1 MKWSKGKSLLLL
13 GVALVVIDQVIKV
26 LVKTNMTLGESI
38 PVLGNWFQLLF
49 VENKGMAFGMAFGG
63 VAGKYLLTL
72 FRIVLFGF
80 LCWWIA
86 KLLKRGT
93 FVQSDS
99 SAAPDASAAN
109 GSVAA
114 KASSASNGSV
124 AAKTSSAASKNSS
137 APKTSSSAPDK
148 AVGAPVPTGVLVGL
162 TLITAGAFGNIVDC
176 LCYGLIFSES
186 TYDTVATLGSYAPFM
201 QGKVVDMF
209 YFPLWTWPSW
219 VPGLG
224 GHIFFEP
231 VFNFA
236 DSCVT
241 VGAIYLI
248 LFHWKFFAK
257 E

>member
-1 MKWSKGKSLLLL
+1 MVMKNRGRVLLLL
-13 GVALVVIDQVIKV
+13 GILLVVIDQAVKV
-26 LVKTNMTLGESI
+26 LVKTNMHLGESI

-63 VAGKYLLTL
+63 VVGKYLLTV
-72 FRIVLFGF
+72 FRMVLFGV
-80 LCWWIA
+80 LCWWIS
-86 KLLKRGT
+86 KLLKRG
-93 FVQSDS
+93 S
-99 SAAPDASAAN
+99 
-109 GSVAA
+109 GA
-114 KASSASNGSV
+114 KASES
-124 AAKTSSAASKNSS
+124 
-137 APKTSSSAPDK
+137 
-148 AVGAPVPTGVLVGL
+148 PVPMGVLVGL
-162 TLITAGAFGNIVDC
+162 TLITAGALGNIVDC

-186 TYDTVATLGSYAPFM
+186 TYQTVATLGSYAPFM

-209 YFPLWTWPSW
+209 YFPLWTWPDW
-219 VPGLG
+219 VPWLG

-257 E
+257 EG

>member
-1 MKWSKGKSLLLL
+1 MGRLSKGKGLLLL
-13 GVALVVIDQVIKV
+13 GILLVVLDQVIKV
-26 LVKTNMTLGESI
+26 LVKTHMTLGESI
-38 PVLGNWFQLLF
+38 PVLGNWFQILF
-49 VENKGMAFGMAFGG
+49 VENKGMAFGMSFGG

-72 FRIVLFGF
+72 FRVVLFGV
-80 LCWWIA
+80 LVWWIS

-93 FVQSDS
+93 
-99 SAAPDASAAN
+99 
-109 GSVAA
+109 
-114 KASSASNGSV
+114 
-124 AAKTSSAASKNSS
+124 
-137 APKTSSSAPDK
+137 
-148 AVGAPVPTGVLVGL
+148 VPTGVLVGL

-176 LCYGLIFSES
+176 LFYGLIFSES
-186 TYDTVATLGSYAPFM
+186 TYNTVATLGSYAPFM

-224 GHIFFEP
+224 GHVFFEP

>member
-1 MKWSKGKSLLLL
+1 MKKKGSFLIFL
-13 GVALVVIDQVIKV
+13 GVLLVVIDQVIKV

-38 PVLGNWFQLLF
+38 PVLGNWFQLVF
-49 VENKGMAFGMAFGG
+49 VENKGMAFGMSFGG
-63 VAGKYLLTL
+63 VIGKYLLTG
-72 FRIVLFGF
+72 FRIVLVVV
-80 LCWWIA
+80 LCWWIS
-86 KLLKRGT
+86 KLVKRG
-93 FVQSDS
+93 
-99 SAAPDASAAN
+99 N
-109 GSVAA
+109 
-114 KASSASNGSV
+114 
-124 AAKTSSAASKNSS
+124 
-137 APKTSSSAPDK
+137 
-148 AVGAPVPTGVLVGL
+148 VPTGVLVGL

-186 TYDTVATLGSYAPFM
+186 TVNAVATLGHYAPFM

-209 YFPLWTWPSW
+209 YFPLWTWPDW

-248 LFHWKFFAK
+248 LFHWKFFSK
-257 E
+257 D

>member
-1 MKWSKGKSLLLL
+1 MSVKKGRFLLLL
-13 GVALVVIDQVIKV
+13 GILLVLIDQVIKV

-49 VENKGMAFGMAFGG
+49 VENKGMAFGLSWGG
-63 VAGKYLLTL
+63 VIGKYLLTA
-72 FRIVLFGF
+72 FRIALFGF
-80 LCWWIA
+80 LCWWISGLI
-86 KLLKRGT
+86 KKGK
-93 FVQSDS
+93 
-99 SAAPDASAAN
+99 APM
-109 GSVAA
+109 
-114 KASSASNGSV
+114 
-124 AAKTSSAASKNSS
+124 
-137 APKTSSSAPDK
+137 
-148 AVGAPVPTGVLVGL
+148 GVLVGL

-209 YFPLWTWPSW
+209 YFPLWTWPDW
-219 VPGLG
+219 VPWLG
-224 GHIFFEP
+224 ERIFFEP